1 MNVKGAP
8 SKYHVPNLERALEII
23 ELLAKNS
30 KGMNSSEIAAELNIP
45 RNSIFRI
52 TATLHDRGYL
62 NRDEDTKAFQLS
74 HKLLVLGYNALTEET
89 LVEKALERM
98 RHLRDMFGETVPLG
112 VLHGYEGMVIEE
124 VPGIHSFRF
133 VLEPGRKFHLHTAAP
148 GKAIVA
154 YLPKSEQQKIF
165 KKMIFKKYSSRTILN
180 VEKYRR
186 VLSKVR
192 RDGYA
197 IDHAE
202 EIEGM
207 HCLAAPIFNRHGSPF
222 AAIWI
227 TGPSI
232 RLPESQFEKIGKQV
246 KKHADSISKS
256 LGYGLIKN
264 D

>member
-1 MNVKGAP
+1 MNIKGTP

-23 ELLAKNS
+23 ELLANNS
-30 KGMNSSEIAAELNIP
+30 QGLNSSEISTQSNIP

-52 TATLHDRGYL
+52 TATLFDRGYL

-74 HKLLVLGYNALTEET
+74 QKLLVLGYNALTEES
-89 LVEKALERM
+89 LVEKALDHM
-98 RHLRDMFGETVPLG
+98 RRLRDMFGETVPLG
-112 VLHGYEGMVIEE
+112 VLHGHEGMVIEE

-133 VLEPGRKFHLHTAAP
+133 VLEPGRKFQLHTAAP
-148 GKAIVA
+148 GKAMIA
-154 YLPKSEQQKIF
+154 FLPKEAQEKIF
-165 KKMIFKKYSSRTILN
+165 KKIVFKKYSSRTILSL
-180 VEKYRR
+180 EKYRR
-186 VLSKVR
+186 VLTKVR
-192 RDGYA
+192 KDGYS

-207 HCLAAPIFNRHGSPF
+207 HCISAPVFNRHGKPI

-232 RLPESQFEKIGKQV
+232 RIPESEFEKIGKQV

-256 LGYGLIKN
+256 LGYGLIN
-264 D
+264 SS